1 MKPRYDYIKTLIVEQ
16 QYTTI
21 TVDTELSQNWAFQF
35 DGMTSP
41 GFFLVGFSS
50 VWNIEDIGVAGRI
63 INHRTEHVHG
73 EVRIKTNP
81 TSFIGDNLSLTTG
94 FTAVRYQLRLLPWEQ
109 YDFTK
114 FPVYIS
120 GNQLTVFNLCQAQQF
135 TPVGSLRWVVN
146 AAISLGFLDEDSKA
160 EIAGEMVANIKEQ

>member
-16 QYTTI
+16 QYTTV
-21 TVDTELSQNWAFQF
+21 TVDTESSQTWAFQF

-50 VWNIEDIGVAGRI
+50 VWNIEDIGIAGRI
-63 INHRTEHVHG
+63 ISPYENVHA
-73 EVRIKTNP
+73 EIRIKTNP
-81 TSFIGDNLSLTTG
+81 TSFIGDNLSMTTG
-94 FTAVRYQLRLLPWEQ
+94 FTDIRYQLRLLPWEQ

-120 GNQLTVFNLCQAQQF
+120 GSQLTVFNLCQPQQF
-135 TPVGSLRWVVN
+135 TPVGALRWVAN
-146 AAISLGFLDEDSKA
+146 AAISLGFIDEDKQA
-160 EIAGEMVANIKEQ
+160 EMASEMVVNVKEQ